1 MALVEYSAVA
11 VQRFVG
17 ADPEQADRFSAAV
30 RHPVPSS
37 ELLGEV
43 FLVHPV
49 AVGSDGV
56 LFEVDD
62 VRAFGH
68 GTDPCVLLLVV
79 PRVPEHLVAAEGGS
93 RGHGQ
98 AHPVGFRFSF
108 DSVEGALDVL
118 GRGRVLRFEI
128 LMEHADDLVG
138 EVLVSEVEHQ
148 VEQKAAVLASRER
161 HEHVVEL
168 FEHEPKTVLQ
178 RFENVLFGVSSDHIV
193 DAVGC
198 RLAACAAH
206 SRKLP

>member
-1 MALVEYSAVA
+1 M
-11 VQRFVG
+11 
-17 ADPEQADRFSAAV
+17 
-30 RHPVPSS
+30 
-37 ELLGEV
+37 
-43 FLVHPV
+43 HPV

-62 VRAFGH
+62 VGSFGH

-93 RGHGQ
+93 RGRGQ

-148 VEQKAAVLASRER
+148 VEQKAAVLAAREGD
-161 HEHVVEL
+161 VNIIIIIFL
-168 FEHEPKTVLQ
+168 L
-178 RFENVLFGVSSDHIV
+178 
-193 DAVGC
+193 
-198 RLAACAAH
+198 
-206 SRKLP
+206 